1 MLMSLDVLKESA
13 RVTGVKQ
20 VTKALKKGQ
29 VRCVFLAEDANA
41 QILLSLAELAGRQG
55 VPVERIGTMKELGRA
70 AGIEVGAA
78 AAAAL
83 KVPPR

>member
-29 VRCVFLAEDANA
+29 VRRVFLAEDAEA

-83 KVPPR
+83 KDPPR